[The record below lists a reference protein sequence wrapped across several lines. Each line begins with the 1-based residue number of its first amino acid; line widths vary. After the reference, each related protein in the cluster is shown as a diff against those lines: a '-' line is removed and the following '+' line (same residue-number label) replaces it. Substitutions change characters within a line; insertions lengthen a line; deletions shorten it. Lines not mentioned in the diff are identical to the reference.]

1 MPTYYPP
8 QGWKGKVTGGMPPQ
22 GIKIPIIIP
31 PPPPP
36 PPIVYFKLDYG
47 RLDYDRL
54 G

>member
-8 QGWKGKVTGGMPPQ
+8 QGRIGKVTGGMPPQ
-22 GIKIPIIIP
+22 GWKPVIVVP

-36 PPIVYFKLDYG
+36 PVVYFKLDYG